1 MSKKIALIGVSVAVI
16 IILLALW
23 WFLGRAPQKAP
34 VQPLAV
40 PSPVMS
46 PTPSPSEQL
55 HGRLEGVTLATA
67 DPVLRELAANL
78 SSRPELMKWMASD
91 DLIRRCVATVDNIA
105 QGKDPKVHLG
115 FLKPAGAFRVK
126 KTAAGAVVDP
136 RSYQRYDTI
145 AGVFGSLDVKGLA
158 QLYSEIKPLL
168 EEADREISQPQENF
182 EDHLRMAIDQLLAVP
197 VVKGQVEVKP
207 KVVTWTYA
215 DPHLESLSPAQRHFL
230 RMGPENVEKIQE
242 KLREISTALGL

>member
-1 MSKKIALIGVSVAVI
+1 MSKKIVLGGVSAAVI
-16 IILLALW
+16 VIVLALW
-23 WFLGRAPQKAP
+23 WFLGREPQKAP
-34 VQPLAV
+34 VQLQAV

-46 PTPSPSEQL
+46 PTPSPSEEL
-55 HGRLEGVTLATA
+55 HGRLKGVTLATA

-105 QGKDPKVHLG
+105 KGRDPRVHLG
-115 FLKPAGAFRVK
+115 FLKPVGAFRVK
-126 KTAAGAVVDP
+126 ETAAGTFIDP

-145 AGVFGSLDVKGLA
+145 AEVFSSLDVEGLA
-158 QLYSEIKPLL
+158 QLYSEIKPLV
-168 EEADREISQPQENF
+168 EEADREISRPQENF

-215 DPHLESLSPAQRHFL
+215 DPHLEGLSPVQRHFL

-242 KLREISTALGL
+242 KLREIRTALGL